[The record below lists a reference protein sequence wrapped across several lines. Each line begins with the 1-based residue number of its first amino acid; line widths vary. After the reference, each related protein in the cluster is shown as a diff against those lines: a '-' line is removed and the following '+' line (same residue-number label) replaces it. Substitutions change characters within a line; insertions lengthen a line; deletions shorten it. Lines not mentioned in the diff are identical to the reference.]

1 MMQRGS
7 TSFIPVLDSR
17 NRRVAGIYRR
27 GARWYGQVWA
37 EVRGV
42 KAMRKRA
49 LRNADGSPVGSLQE
63 ARAAMERLRMGS
75 RAGLRDG
82 ERSGLTLEQWAGR
95 YLESPLLRLKKPG
108 TRENERQALG
118 RLVGRMGSLRLQK
131 VGPVEVRRFVEWRL
145 SGGVSGRTVN
155 LDLVTLRNALRA
167 AVAAGE
173 LAEVPVISNVAYK
186 PRQRKSLLSVAEFE
200 QLLEAIPKAC
210 RDAQLVLDYVRFL
223 AFTGAREQEALRV
236 RWQDV
241 DFAGRRVWIV
251 RDTKNHEGRAVDFN
265 ARLDALLVE
274 MQGRARAGVPWLF
287 PAPAQGRGA
296 WSGNGGAKSLRGS
309 LHTAREAAGLPGL
322 GFHDLRHFFASWC
335 VMAGVDFMTI
345 AEWLGHK
352 DRGILVARVYGH
364 LAGDHKKRMAQR
376 VDFGAGASGHEKA
389 RGSDAPGLEGIE
401 WL

>member
-1 MMQRGS
+1 MSRGA

-17 NRRVAGIYRR
+17 NRRVPGIYRR

-42 KAMRKRA
+42 KSMRKRA
-49 LRNADGSPVGSLQE
+49 LRNADGSPVGTLQE
-63 ARAAMERLRMGS
+63 ARAAMERLRVGS
-75 RAGLRDG
+75 QAGLRDG
-82 ERSGLTLEQWAGR
+82 ERSGVTLAVWAGR
-95 YLESPLLRLKKPG
+95 YLASPLFRLKKVG
-108 TRENERQALG
+108 TQENERQALG
-118 RLVGRMGSLRLQK
+118 RLVARMGSLRLQK
-131 VGPVEVRRFVEWRL
+131 VTPAEVRRFVEFRL

-173 LAEVPVISNVAYK
+173 LAEVPVLKNVTHK
-186 PRQRKSLLSVAEFE
+186 PPPRKSLLSVDEFE
-200 QLLEAIPKAC
+200 RLLQAIPKVC

-223 AFTGAREQEALRV
+223 AFCGAREQEALRV

-241 DFAGRRVWIV
+241 DFTGRRVWIV

-265 ARLDALLVE
+265 ARLESLLVD
-274 MQGRARAGVPWLF
+274 MHGRRREGMPWLF
-287 PAPAQGRGA
+287 PAPAQSRRAAVGKCGA
-296 WSGNGGAKSLRGS
+296 RSLRGS
-309 LHTAREAAGLPGL
+309 LHTARTAAGLPDL

-335 VMAGVDFMTI
+335 VMSGVDFMTT

-364 LAGDHKKRMAQR
+364 LSAEHKGRMARR
-376 VDFGAGASGHEKA
+376 VDFGAASPDHEKA
-389 RGSDAPGLEGIE
+389 RGAEAPGLEGLE